1 MSLEK
6 KLPILV
12 KQWSYFTVERT
23 LIIKELI
30 GNLEID
36 NNGDVVSIYDVW
48 TVGEDGTTEIT
59 DKISRT
65 DVTKDLKTRYLRYF
79 ALKNK

>member
-1 MSLEK
+1 
-6 KLPILV
+6 
-12 KQWSYFTVERT
+12 VERT

-79 ALKNK
+79 ALKNR